1 MLVDDIK
8 YKEKKSRLG
17 EIFEEKLKIV
27 DRKFN
32 ISEVDISS
40 NEKLNKKSNYA
51 FELKR
56 DNETFSLAFVDKDY
70 SVNIGIGVSILT
82 VEKINLFKVL
92 INIFEEAVDI
102 YLKEIDNSEKVF
114 KAIVDILG
122 DILRESVENDE

>member
-1 MLVDDIK
+1 MLIEDIR

-70 SVNIGIGVSILT
+70 SVSIGIGVSILT
-82 VEKINLFKVL
+82 VEKINLFKIL
-92 INIFEEAVDI
+92 INVFEESVDV

-114 KAIVDILG
+114 KAVVDILG
-122 DILRESVENDE
+122 SILRESVENDE

>member
-56 DNETFSLAFVDKDY
+56 DNETFSLALVDKDY
-70 SVNIGIGVSILT
+70 SVSIGIGVSILT
-82 VEKINLFKVL
+82 VEKINLFKIL
-92 INIFEEAVDI
+92 INVFEESVDI

>member
-70 SVNIGIGVSILT
+70 SVSIGIGVSILT
-82 VEKINLFKVL
+82 VEKINLFKIL
-92 INIFEEAVDI
+92 INVFEESVDI

>member
-70 SVNIGIGVSILT
+70 SVSIGIGVSILT
-82 VEKINLFKVL
+82 VEKINLFKIL
-92 INIFEEAVDI
+92 INVFEESVDI

-122 DILRESVENDE
+122 SILRESVENDE

>member
-70 SVNIGIGVSILT
+70 SVSIGIGVSILT
-82 VEKINLFKVL
+82 VEKINLFKIL
-92 INIFEEAVDI
+92 INVFEESVDI

-114 KAIVDILG
+114 KAVVDILG
-122 DILRESVENDE
+122 SILRESVENDE

>member
-1 MLVDDIK
+1 MLVEDIK
-8 YKEKKSRLG
+8 YKEKSRLG
-17 EIFEEKLKIV
+17 VIFEEKLKTV
-27 DRKFN
+27 DEKFN
-32 ISEVDISS
+32 ISEVDVSS
-40 NEKLNKKSNYA
+40 NEKLNKKTKHT

-70 SVNIGIGVSILT
+70 SVSIGVGVTILT

-122 DILRESVENDE
+122 DILRESVENYE

>member
-1 MLVDDIK
+1 MLVEDIK
-8 YKEKKSRLG
+8 YKEKSRLG
-17 EIFEEKLKIV
+17 VIFEEKLKTV
-27 DRKFN
+27 DEKFN
-32 ISEVDISS
+32 ISEVDVSS
-40 NEKLNKKSNYA
+40 NEKLNKKTKYS

-70 SVNIGIGVSILT
+70 SVSIGVGVTILT
-82 VEKINLFKVL
+82 VEKINSFKVF

-114 KAIVDILG
+114 KVIVDILG

>member
-1 MLVDDIK
+1 MLVEDIK
-8 YKEKKSRLG
+8 YKEKSRLG
-17 EIFEEKLKIV
+17 VIFEEKLKTV
-27 DRKFN
+27 DEKFN
-32 ISEVDISS
+32 ISEVDVSS
-40 NEKLNKKSNYA
+40 NEKLNKKSKYS

-70 SVNIGIGVSILT
+70 SVSIGVGVTILT

-114 KAIVDILG
+114 KVIVDILG

>member
-82 VEKINLFKVL
+82 VEKINLFKIL
-92 INIFEEAVDI
+92 INVFEESVDI

>member
-1 MLVDDIK
+1 MLVEDIK
-8 YKEKKSRLG
+8 YKEKSRLG
-17 EIFEEKLKIV
+17 VIFEEKLKTV
-27 DRKFN
+27 DEKFN
-32 ISEVDISS
+32 ISEVDVSS
-40 NEKLNKKSNYA
+40 NEKLNKKSKYA

-70 SVNIGIGVSILT
+70 SVSIRVGVTILT

>member
-8 YKEKKSRLG
+8 YKEKKSKTG

-70 SVNIGIGVSILT
+70 SVSIGIGVSILT
-82 VEKINLFKVL
+82 VEKINLFKIL
-92 INIFEEAVDI
+92 INVFEESVDI

>member
-1 MLVDDIK
+1 MLIEDIR

-17 EIFEEKLKIV
+17 EIFEKKLKIV

-32 ISEVDISS
+32 ISEVDVSS

-70 SVNIGIGVSILT
+70 SVSIGIGVSILT
-82 VEKINLFKVL
+82 VEKINLFKIL
-92 INIFEEAVDI
+92 INVFEESVDI

-114 KAIVDILG
+114 KAVVDILG
-122 DILRESVENDE
+122 SILRESVENDE

>member
-1 MLVDDIK
+1 MLVEDIK
-8 YKEKKSRLG
+8 YKEKSRLG
-17 EIFEEKLKIV
+17 VIFEEKLKTV
-27 DRKFN
+27 DEKFN
-32 ISEVDISS
+32 ISEVDVSS

-70 SVNIGIGVSILT
+70 SVSIGVGVTILT

>member
-40 NEKLNKKSNYA
+40 NEKLNKKSNYV

-70 SVNIGIGVSILT
+70 SVSIGIGVSILT
-82 VEKINLFKVL
+82 VEKINLFKIL
-92 INIFEEAVDI
+92 INVFEESVDI

>member
-40 NEKLNKKSNYA
+40 NEILNKKSNYA

-70 SVNIGIGVSILT
+70 SVSIGIGVSILT
-82 VEKINLFKVL
+82 VEKINLFKIL
-92 INIFEEAVDI
+92 INVFEESVDI